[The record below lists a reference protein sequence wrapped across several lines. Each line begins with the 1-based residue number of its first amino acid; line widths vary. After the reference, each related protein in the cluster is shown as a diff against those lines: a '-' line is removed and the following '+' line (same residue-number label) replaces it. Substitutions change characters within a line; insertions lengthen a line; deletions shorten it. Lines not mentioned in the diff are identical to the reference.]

1 MKIYTKKGDKGETSL
16 LGGTRVKKSDLRI
29 EAYGT
34 TDELNSVIG
43 LIRDAAQNKEQEA
56 TLVAIQNK
64 LFAIGSNLAAG
75 PSSKMELPQLA
86 EDDLTHLEKAMDAMD
101 EELPPLKNFIL
112 PGGDLAASQAHVG
125 RTVCRRAERK
135 VVALADA
142 DRVDERI
149 IQYLNRLSDYLFT
162 LARFYTYKHGGE
174 ETPWNSKG

>member
-34 TDELNSVIG
+34 TDELSSVIG

-149 IQYLNRLSDYLFT
+149 IQYLPELI
-162 LARFYTYKHGGE
+162 A
-174 ETPWNSKG
+174 